1 VAVALTEGAVEK
13 ALAVLAALAQ
23 HSRISELARVTG
35 FPKSTVHRLL
45 RTLVAT
51 GFAVATADGD
61 YRIGP
66 KVLVLAGNVLQP
78 VDSVERAR
86 PVLETLQASTG
97 CAVHFAMLLGDE
109 LVYVDKVEGGK
120 PYRMAS
126 RIGGRLLL
134 HCTAIGKAVLS
145 TRDMNGLELTART
158 PGTITDPQ
166 RLRAQL
172 DRVRSCGFALDEQEN
187 EPGVR
192 CVGAAVRNHNG
203 TVVGGLSV
211 STLALE
217 HTLPE
222 LIALGPRV
230 VAAARE
236 VSRALGHTH

>member
-1 VAVALTEGAVEK
+1 MTEGGAVEK
-13 ALAVLAALAQ
+13 ALVVLEALAE
-23 HSRISELARVTG
+23 HTRISELAKVTG
-35 FPKSTVHRLL
+35 FPKSTVHRVLKA
-45 RTLVAT
+45 LVDQ
-51 GFAVATADGD
+51 GFAVPTAEGG

-86 PVLETLQASTG
+86 PTLAALQASTG

-126 RIGGRLLL
+126 RIGGRLPL

-145 TRDMNGLELTART
+145 TRDILPLELVART
-158 PGTITDPQ
+158 PGTITDPV

-217 HTLPE
+217 HTVPE
-222 LIALGPRV
+222 LIAMGPRV
-230 VAAARE
+230 VRAARD
-236 VSRALGHTH
+236 VSRALGHSH

>member
-1 VAVALTEGAVEK
+1 MNFGRHRDEWG
-13 ALAVLAALAQ
+13 VLW
-23 HSRISELARVTG
+23 T
-35 FPKSTVHRLL
+35 
-45 RTLVAT
+45 
-51 GFAVATADGD
+51 
-61 YRIGP
+61 
-66 KVLVLAGNVLQP
+66 
-78 VDSVERAR
+78 
-86 PVLETLQASTG
+86 
-97 CAVHFAMLLGDE
+97 
-109 LVYVDKVEGGK
+109 
-120 PYRMAS
+120 RMAS

-158 PGTITDPQ
+158 PGTITDQQ
-166 RLRAQL
+166 RLQAQL

-230 VAAARE
+230 VAAARD
-236 VSRALGHTH
+236 VSHALGHTH